1 MNRRDVF
8 RFLAGASLLA
18 LPAAELLLPAR
29 KSFFLPPRGGWWSA
43 PFRMRE
49 TQYDILNDWEPMRY
63 DVAGV
68 ADGQKFQYF
77 VQWEADYSKFDPA
90 QLERMRI
97 VSREALPKMIPKGA
111 KFVQLPLPRQP
122 SLHACYV

>member
-1 MNRRDVF
+1 
-8 RFLAGASLLA
+8 
-18 LPAAELLLPAR
+18 
-29 KSFFLPPRGGWWSA
+29 
-43 PFRMRE
+43 MRE
-49 TQYDILNDWEPMRY
+49 IQQYDILNDWEPMRY

-97 VSREALPKMIPKGA
+97 VSREALAKMIPKGA